1 MILLNKVSWYNI
13 KTTDI
18 VIHCCPMAYRKT
30 IFLDENV
37 SCIGVVTPCCTALEI
52 IAVGGG
58 LFQILSR
65 RESNDLTTTTSR
77 TEGGQFG

>member
-30 IFLDENV
+30 MFLDENV

-52 IAVGGG
+52 HVIAVSSIM
-58 LFQILSR
+58 LVMVYFK
-65 RESNDLTTTTSR
+65 
-77 TEGGQFG
+77 F